1 MNEKTPAAG
10 VSRRR
15 FLAAATVA
23 AGATIVRPA
32 AVRGSEANSKINIG
46 CVGLGG
52 RGHWLAGL
60 FKAHGGY
67 QITGCADHFP
77 DVSKTQGQTLGV
89 PEAKCFSGLLGYQ
102 RLLATDVDAMIL
114 ETPTCFFPEHA
125 TASVAAGKHVY
136 MAKPLATD
144 VPGTLAIRAAGEKAT
159 KDGKVFLIDFQM
171 RVNPYLMECV
181 KRIREGKMNGLR
193 FIRAFYDDEG
203 REVPKREKT
212 IANLLRELAW
222 GMDVAIGGD
231 RILVAG
237 IHALDAALFLTN
249 EAPVSCIGISK
260 TIGEGANYDSADV
273 YALSYLFPSG
283 CLMDFSSEYLRNY
296 RGFNCGLEATGAQL
310 LPGEQVRRP
319 DLDAR
324 RRLALQGRRD
334 ARSLHRRREDQHR
347 HLPQERHRRRLHQPD
362 RRDER
367 PVEPHRH
374 PRPRGRPAATT
385 RHDGRGPQGE
395 QADRGEPR
403 RAGRVG
409 WCAASPA
416 TTERGPP
423 FRAPGGTRSV
433 ACARCAQISS
443 RRDARQ

>member
-1 MNEKTPAAG
+1 MRKRQRPAVA
-10 VSRRR
+10 SRRG

-52 RGHWLAGL
+52 RGHWIAGL
-60 FKAHGGY
+60 FDAHGGY
-67 QITGCADHFP
+67 QITGCADYFP

-89 PEAKCFSGLLGYQ
+89 PEARCFSGLLGYQ
-102 RLLATDVDAMIL
+102 RLLATDIDAIVL
-114 ETPTCFFPEHA
+114 ETPTCFFPTHA

-144 VPGTLAIRAAGEKAT
+144 VPGTHAIRAAGEKAT

-260 TIGEGANYDSADV
+260 TVGEGANYDSADV
-273 YALSYLFPSG
+273 YSLSYLFPSG

-296 RGFNCGLEATGAQL
+296 RGFNCGLEATGSQSYL
-310 LPGEQVRRP
+310 ESKYDGL

-324 RRLALQGRRD
+324 RRLALQGRRN
-334 ARSLHRRREDQHR
+334 ARSLHRRREDQYR

-362 RRDER
+362 GRDER
-367 PVEPHRH
+367 PVEPGRH
-374 PRPRGRPAATT
+374 PRPRSRPATT
-385 RHDGRGPQGE
+385 PGHDGRGPQGKQE
-395 QADRGEPR
+395 DRGEPR
-403 RAGRVG
+403 RAGGVG
-409 WCAASPA
+409 WLQPLRPRRSVALHPKHL
-416 TTERGPP
+416 
-423 FRAPGGTRSV
+423 GGTRSV
-433 ACARCAQISS
+433 ASDRCAQISS
-443 RRDARQ
+443 RRDV

>member
-1 MNEKTPAAG
+1 MNEKTSASG
-10 VSRRR
+10 GSVSRRS
-15 FLAAATVA
+15 FLATATVA

-52 RGHWLAGL
+52 RGHWIAGL
-60 FKAHGGY
+60 FAAHGGY
-67 QITGCADHFP
+67 QITGCADYFP

-89 PEAKCFSGLLGYQ
+89 PEARCFSGLLGYQ
-102 RLLATDVDAMIL
+102 RLLATDIDAIVL
-114 ETPTCFFPEHA
+114 ETPTCFFPTHA

-144 VPGTLAIRAAGEKAT
+144 VPGTHAIRAAGEKAT

-222 GMDVAIGGD
+222 GMDIAIGGD

-260 TIGEGANYDSADV
+260 TVGEGATYDSADV
-273 YALSYLFPSG
+273 YSLSYLFPSG

-296 RGFNCGLEATGAQL
+296 RGFNCGLEATGSQSYLESKYDGSTWMRGADWRYKG
-310 LPGEQVRRP
+310 GETPEAYTDGAKTNIDIFHKSVTGGVFTNPTVETSVQSN
-319 DLDAR
+319 
-324 RRLALQGRRD
+324 LAGILGREAGRR
-334 ARSLHRRREDQHR
+334 Q
-347 HLPQERHRRRLHQPD
+347 RLVTM
-362 RRDER
+362 DEVLKENKKIEVNLEGL
-367 PVEPHRH
+367 VE
-374 PRPRGRPAATT
+374 
-385 RHDGRGPQGE
+385 
-395 QADRGEPR
+395 
-403 RAGRVG
+403 
-409 WCAASPA
+409 
-416 TTERGPP
+416 
-423 FRAPGGTRSV
+423 
-433 ACARCAQISS
+433 
-443 RRDARQ
+443 

>member
-10 VSRRR
+10 GVSRRS
-15 FLAAATVA
+15 FLAAASVA

-32 AVRGSEANSKINIG
+32 AVRSSEANSKINIG

-52 RGHWLAGL
+52 RGHWIAGL

-67 QITGCADHFP
+67 NITGCADYFP
-77 DVSKTQGQTLGV
+77 EVSKTEGQKLGV
-89 PEAKCFSGLLGYQ
+89 PEARCFSGLLGYQ

-114 ETPTCFFPEHA
+114 ETPTCFFPTHA

-260 TIGEGANYDSADV
+260 TVGEGATYDSADV

-296 RGFNCGLEATGAQL
+296 RGFNCGLEATGTNSYL
-310 LPGEQVRRP
+310 ESKYDGLTWMRGSDWRYKGGETPNAYADGAKTNIDIFYKSVTGGVHDNPTVETSVQSNLTGILGRE
-319 DLDAR
+319 A
-324 RRLALQGRRD
+324 GRR
-334 ARSLHRRREDQHR
+334 Q
-347 HLPQERHRRRLHQPD
+347 RLVTM
-362 RRDER
+362 DEILKENKKIEVNLEGL
-367 PVEPHRH
+367 VE
-374 PRPRGRPAATT
+374 
-385 RHDGRGPQGE
+385 
-395 QADRGEPR
+395 
-403 RAGRVG
+403 
-409 WCAASPA
+409 
-416 TTERGPP
+416 
-423 FRAPGGTRSV
+423 
-433 ACARCAQISS
+433 
-443 RRDARQ
+443 